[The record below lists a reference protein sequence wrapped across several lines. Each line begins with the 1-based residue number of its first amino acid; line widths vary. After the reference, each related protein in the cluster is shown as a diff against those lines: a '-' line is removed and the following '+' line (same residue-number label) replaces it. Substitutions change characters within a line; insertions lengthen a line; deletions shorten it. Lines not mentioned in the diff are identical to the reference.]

1 MESPGTGNKSD
12 LFLSVD
18 IDQPV
23 AECLRIGDAALS
35 ALVSAEILRFS
46 SPFQSTSGIKAS
58 RTKRIIKKKE
68 RGKKKKSLLEVI
80 IPSKNAYEKSS
91 LRVSEQHIF
100 LGIHCEWNWI
110 FKFLGKNLGG
120 KNRSKR
126 KEKLK
131 IQRIIRNFTIDSN
144 INKCTNLWFLIRNFR
159 TRSFEETFR

>member
-58 RTKRIIKKKE
+58 RTKRIIKKRE
-68 RGKKKKSLLEVI
+68 KKKRNLCSRLLFLSKIRTKNLLWESL
-80 IPSKNAYEKSS
+80 KN
-91 LRVSEQHIF
+91 F
-100 LGIHCEWNWI
+100 LWSFLFNCERYWI
-110 FKFLGKNLGG
+110 YKFLEKIEILRG

-126 KEKLK
+126 KERLK
-131 IQRIIRNFTIDSN
+131 IRRTVRNFFMIDSN
-144 INKCTNLWFLIRNFR
+144 KYK
-159 TRSFEETFR
+159 

>member
-68 RGKKKKSLLEVI
+68 RGEKEEISARGYYSVQKCVRKIFSESL
-80 IPSKNAYEKSS
+80 
-91 LRVSEQHIF
+91 
-100 LGIHCEWNWI
+100 
-110 FKFLGKNLGG
+110 
-120 KNRSKR
+120 
-126 KEKLK
+126 
-131 IQRIIRNFTIDSN
+131 
-144 INKCTNLWFLIRNFR
+144 
-159 TRSFEETFR
+159 